1 MTLGFP
7 ALTTAALINGINPC
21 GIGMMITFLG
31 YLLVFGVPKKKSKLP
46 PEADRQKLENSKIL
60 ASGVVYIVTVFV
72 TYLLIGLIFYS
83 LAFYLQRL
91 WLAMVF
97 KYLMG
102 GAVLIAGLIQLKDG
116 VWPES
121 PIHLRM
127 PSFGGRKISQMME
140 KMSLPMAALVGVATT
155 AFSTPCMLPLYVGTA
170 SLLANSGLPIGV
182 VLTYFLYYN
191 LIFIS
196 PLILILVVM
205 YKGKDIVVMKELE
218 HKYGRWMRLLMGVLL
233 VIVGYL
239 IIFR

>member
-31 YLLVFGVPKKKSKLP
+31 YLLVFGGADKKKKT
-46 PEADRQKLENSKIL
+46 IL
-60 ASGVVYIVTVFV
+60 TSGIVYVVSVFV
-72 TYLLIGLIFYS
+72 TYLFIGLIFYS

-91 WLAMVF
+91 WLALFF

-102 GAVLIAGLIQLKDG
+102 GAVIIAGLIQLKDG

-127 PSFGGRKISQMME
+127 PGFGGRKISQMME

-170 SLLANSGLPIGV
+170 SLLANSGLPTGV

-205 YKGKDIVVMKELE
+205 YKGKDVVAMKELE
-218 HKYGRWMRLLMGVLL
+218 HKYGRWMRLLMGILL
-233 VIVGYL
+233 VVVGYL

>member
-31 YLLVFGVPKKKSKLP
+31 YLLVFGTP
-46 PEADRQKLENSKIL
+46 ENSRNRELKNSRL
-60 ASGVVYIVTVFV
+60 LVSGTVYILSVFV
-72 TYLLIGLIFYS
+72 TYLFIGLIFYS

-91 WLAMVF
+91 WLATAF

-102 GAVLIAGLIQLKDG
+102 GAVFIAGLIQLKDG
-116 VWPES
+116 VWPEL

-127 PSFGGRKISQMME
+127 PNLGGKKIGQMME

-170 SLLANSGLPIGV
+170 SLLANSGLPMGM
-182 VLTYFLYYN
+182 VLIYFLYYN
-191 LIFIS
+191 LVFIS

-205 YKGKDIVVMKELE
+205 YKGKDVVAMKELE
-218 HKYGRWMRLLMGVLL
+218 HKYGRWMRLLMGILL
-233 VIVGYL
+233 VVVGYL

>member
-31 YLLVFGVPKKKSKLP
+31 YLLVFGRGDKKK
-46 PEADRQKLENSKIL
+46 NSIL
-60 ASGVVYIVTVFV
+60 LSGIVYVVSVFV
-72 TYLLIGLIFYS
+72 TYLFIGLIFYS

-91 WLAMVF
+91 WLAVVF

-102 GAVLIAGLIQLKDG
+102 GAVMIAGLIQLKDG

-140 KMSLPMAALVGVATT
+140 KMSLPMAALVGVAVT

-170 SLLANSGLPIGV
+170 SLLANSGLPMGI

-196 PLILILVVM
+196 PLILVLVVM
-205 YKGKDIVVMKELE
+205 YKGKDVVAMKELE
-218 HKYGRWMRLLMGVLL
+218 HKYGRWMRLLMGILL
-233 VIVGYL
+233 VVVGYL

>member
-1 MTLGFP
+1 
-7 ALTTAALINGINPC
+7 
-21 GIGMMITFLG
+21 MITFLG
-31 YLLVFGVPKKKSKLP
+31 YLLVFGVPKKNSLL
-46 PEADRQKLENSKIL
+46 RQKATEGQGKNSRIL
-60 ASGVVYIVTVFV
+60 TAGVVYIVSVFV
-72 TYLLIGLIFYS
+72 TYLFIGLIFYS

-91 WLAMVF
+91 WLALIF

-102 GAVLIAGLIQLKDG
+102 GAVMIAGLIQLKDG
-116 VWPES
+116 IWPES

-127 PSFGGRKISQMME
+127 PSFGGRKIGQMME

-170 SLLANSGLPIGV
+170 SLLANSGLPMGV

-205 YKGKDIVVMKELE
+205 YKGKDVVAMKELE
-218 HKYGRWMRLLMGVLL
+218 HKYGRWMRLLMGILL
-233 VIVGYL
+233 VVVGYL